1 MTHESD
7 RLVDGKPI
15 LQDFFCQDVAHLSEF
30 RQMRHNIIKNTMQ
43 RMKTAAVAIAF
54 LVAGALAVPTG
65 EGLKCTK
72 HASGKL

>member
-1 MTHESD
+1 
-7 RLVDGKPI
+7 
-15 LQDFFCQDVAHLSEF
+15 
-30 RQMRHNIIKNTMQ
+30 
-43 RMKTAAVAIAF
+43 MKTAAVAIAF